1 MLLKY
6 QPLQNAENEEGIF
19 RLSGS
24 TNVIRQLKERFDAE
38 GDVNLLQSSEFY
50 DVHAV
55 AGLLKQYLRDLPPPL
70 LTRTLQPDFLRV
82 IGESFVRRAG
92 AKGKSPQ
99 VRPSD
104 QSSSLRPAPA
114 RGPSQ
119 CARQVGPTASHRR
132 VHALPLFVS
141 VSQPQN
147 SRVLF
152 GRCTSVS

>member
-1 MLLKY
+1 M
-6 QPLQNAENEEGIF
+6 
-19 RLSGS
+19 
-24 TNVIRQLKERFDAE
+24 IRQLKERFDAE

-92 AKGKSPQ
+92 GKGESSQ
-99 VRPSD
+99 VGPSD
-104 QSSSLRPAPA
+104 QSSSLRLAPA

-119 CARQVGPTASHRR
+119 CARQIGSTAPDRR
-132 VHALPLFVS
+132 VHALPLLVS
-141 VSQPQN
+141 VSQPQI
-147 SRVLF
+147 RVFLPLYL
-152 GRCTSVS
+152 G

>member
-82 IGESFVRRAG
+82 IGESFVGVQEGKGSLPEFDHLTSHPLSDLRRREDQVNAL
-92 AKGKSPQ
+92 GKLVQ
-99 VRPSD
+99 
-104 QSSSLRPAPA
+104 Q
-114 RGPSQ
+114 
-119 CARQVGPTASHRR
+119 
-132 VHALPLFVS
+132 LPIEEYTLF
-141 VSQPQN
+141 
-147 SRVLF
+147 RFL
-152 GRCTSVS
+152 